1 MELLDQNLKVR
12 FDELAAVWAGETAC
26 YSFKP
31 QIIGH
36 PAYRALL
43 ELGPDILPLV
53 IEELR
58 TPSRRWFYLLRA
70 LTGESPVP
78 PEAAGDV
85 PAMAE
90 AWVAW
95 YELRAVAQ

>member
-1 MELLDQNLKVR
+1 MELPDQKLKAR
-12 FDELAAVWAGETAC
+12 FDELAAAWTSETAC

-31 QIIGH
+31 QIVGH

-43 ELGPDILPLV
+43 EMGPEILPLA

-58 TPSRRWFYLLRA
+58 TPARRWFYLLRD

-78 PEAAGDV
+78 PQAAGDV

-90 AWVAW
+90 AWVVW
-95 YELRAVAQ
+95 YESQVVTR